1 VEPVSSTEKYVWL
14 DRPLEAPLADNDPAF
29 PGPAG
34 SFNFA
39 FHRNALALVTRPLV
53 TPPQEFGARSGVV
66 ADEGVAIRSTMQYN
80 STKQG
85 LVVTL
90 DLLCGV
96 KELDT
101 RLGAV
106 LLG

>member
-1 VEPVSSTEKYVWL
+1 
-14 DRPLEAPLADNDPAF
+14 
-29 PGPAG
+29 
-34 SFNFA
+34 
-39 FHRNALALVTRPLV
+39 
-53 TPPQEFGARSGVV
+53 VV